1 MAQDGTRI
9 LQIGEL
15 TLDPA
20 AGTLRRGGD
29 LIPVRAKTFRLLA
42 HLAASPGRVV
52 GKDELMAAVWP
63 EVTVTEDSLVQA
75 VRDLRRVIGDDRG
88 SVLRTV
94 ARRGYLL
101 DPGAAPAPEPMPAPA
116 GPRVAILPFATQSD
130 DPADPPLIDGIVEE
144 ITHGL
149 ARFGTIAVIARHSA
163 FAFPARDRPAAPEVG
178 AALGASHLVEGT
190 ARRSGARFQL
200 SLALI
205 EAADGRTLWGER
217 LDLAATDMLTLQDIL
232 PRRIIARL
240 VANLEASVLA
250 RATAGPAASPS
261 AFEHLTRGIAL
272 LRSYGP
278 GANEG
283 ARDACRRALAIDPD
297 YGLAH
302 AYLALAELLI
312 GGYGAAP
319 RPQLE
324 ASRDRAL
331 RATALAPEESRCH
344 RILALIQM
352 FMRDYAASEDSFRR
366 ARDLNPYDADTLAQ
380 TGYLLAIRGRAAEG
394 LDWLD
399 RAVALNPLHP
409 PWYHFD
415 RAKALYALGRFA
427 EAAAALTCLPRRQ
440 AWHETFL
447 AAALAMAGRP
457 AEAARHLA
465 AAEAIS
471 PGWQPLTEAR
481 AADWEHPEDMERLH
495 AGIRAAMAAR

>member
-1 MAQDGTRI
+1 MAQDGTGI

-42 HLAASPGRVV
+42 HLAARPGRVV

-75 VRDLRRVIGDDRG
+75 VRDLRRTLGDERG
-88 SVLRTV
+88 TIIRTV
-94 ARRGYLL
+94 ARRGYLF
-101 DPGAAPAPEPMPAPA
+101 DPGTAPEPVAAPAE
-116 GPRVAILPFATQSD
+116 PRVAILPFATLSD
-130 DPADPPLIDGIVEE
+130 DPADPLLIDGIVEE
-144 ITHGL
+144 TTHGL

-190 ARRSGARFQL
+190 ARRSGARFHL
-200 SLALI
+200 SVALV
-205 EAADGRTLWGER
+205 ETAGGRTLWGDR
-217 LDLAATDMLTLQDIL
+217 LDLAAADMLTLQETL

-250 RATAGPAASPS
+250 RAPVGSAASPS
-261 AFEHLTRGIAL
+261 AFEHLIRGIAL

-278 GANEG
+278 GVNER
-283 ARDACRRALAIDPD
+283 ARDECRRALAIDPD

-302 AYLALAELLI
+302 AYLALAEVLI

-324 ASRDRAL
+324 ATRDRAL
-331 RATALAPEESRCH
+331 RAVALAPEDSRCH

-352 FMRDYAASEDSFRR
+352 FMRDHAASEASFRR
-366 ARDLNPYDADTLAQ
+366 ALDLNPYDADTLAQ
-380 TGYLLAIRGRAAEG
+380 TGYLLATRGRAAEG

-415 RAKALYALGRFA
+415 RAKALYGLGRFA
-427 EAAAALTCLPRRQ
+427 EAAAALTCLPRRD

-457 AEAARHLA
+457 TEAARHLA
-465 AAEAIS
+465 AAEALR

-481 AADWEHPEDMERLH
+481 AADWEHPEDIERLH
-495 AGIRAAMAAR
+495 AGIRAALAAR